1 LENNK
6 TALLNKKNSK
16 GQMKELKERIVNDG
30 KIINKNIL
38 KVDSFLNHQID
49 PILTQQAALE
59 IVDRFKDDKIDK
71 ILTIESSGIAVAM
84 MIGLELGVN
93 IVFAKKNKPSTMES
107 NYTSR
112 VKSFTKNTHHD
123 VVVSS
128 DYIKKDERIL
138 VVDDFLAGGHAAQ
151 GMIELIR
158 QAKATLVGV
167 AIMIEK
173 GFLDGGKELR
183 SQGIKLESLAII
195 DSLENNTIT
204 FREE

>member
-1 LENNK
+1 MIAK
-6 TALLNKKNSK
+6 R
-16 GQMKELKERIVNDG
+16 QMKELKERIISDG
-30 KIINKNIL
+30 KIINQDIL

-49 PILTQQAALE
+49 PILTKHAALE

-71 ILTIESSGIAVAM
+71 ILTIESSGIAVSI

-128 DYIKKDERIL
+128 DYIKEGERVLI
-138 VVDDFLAGGHAAQ
+138 VDDFLAGGHAAQ
-151 GMIELIR
+151 GMIEMLR
-158 QAKATLVGV
+158 QAKAKLVGV

-173 GFLDGGKELR
+173 GFLEGGKELR
-183 SQGIKLESLAII
+183 AQGIRLESLAII
-195 DSLENNTIT
+195 DSLDNNKIS
-204 FREE
+204 FRE

>member
-1 LENNK
+1 
-6 TALLNKKNSK
+6 
-16 GQMKELKERIVNDG
+16 MKELKERIISDG
-30 KIINKNIL
+30 KIINQNIL

-49 PILTQQAALE
+49 PILTKRAALE

-71 ILTIESSGIAVAM
+71 ILTIESSGIAVAI

-128 DYIKKDERIL
+128 DYIKEGERVLI
-138 VVDDFLAGGHAAQ
+138 VDDFLAGGHAAQ
-151 GMIELIR
+151 GMIEMLR
-158 QAKATLVGV
+158 QAKAELVGV

-173 GFLDGGKELR
+173 GFLEGGKKLR
-183 SQGIKLESLAII
+183 AQGIRLESLAII
-195 DSLENNTIT
+195 ESLDNNTIS